1 MSANITKLI
10 AITVIV
16 TIILS
21 LLGLPLFKMLDFSSA
36 STNQIFIW
44 GTGIGAFLASLMTA
58 IILLTKPYQLP
69 IEKQTLFIGNLAF
82 KSSER
87 ELRKLF
93 NQCGEV
99 FSIRLMTD
107 KVTRKPRGYGFIEM
121 DKSGAKRALAELN
134 ETEFMGRDLRVSPAN
149 DPAKQADD

>member
-1 MSANITKLI
+1 MSSNVTKLV
-10 AITVIV
+10 AITVIT
-16 TIILS
+16 TILLS
-21 LLGLPLFKMLDFSSA
+21 LLGLPLFKLLDLSSA
-36 STNQIFIW
+36 SADHIFAW
-44 GTGIGAFLASLMTA
+44 GTATGAFLASLLTG
-58 IILLTKPYQLP
+58 IVLLFKPYDLP

-121 DKSGAKRALAELN
+121 DKSGAQRALAELN
-134 ETEFMGRDLRVSPAN
+134 EYEFMGRDLRVSPAN
-149 DPAKQADD
+149 DPAKQTAE

>member
-1 MSANITKLI
+1 MSANITKLVT
-10 AITVIV
+10 ITVIT

-21 LLGLPLFKMLDFSSA
+21 LLSMPLFKMLDFSSV
-36 STNQIFIW
+36 STDLIFVW
-44 GTGIGAFLASLMTA
+44 GAGIGAFLASLLTA
-58 IILLTKPYQLP
+58 IILLTKPYNLP

-121 DKSGAKRALAELN
+121 DKAGAQRALAELN
-134 ETEFMGRDLRVSPAN
+134 EQEFMGRDLRVSPAN

>member
-1 MSANITKLI
+1 MSANIVKLLLI
-10 AITVIV
+10 AIILTVI
-16 TIILS
+16 LAFA
-21 LLGLPLFKMLDFSSA
+21 GLPLFSLFNLEMVA
-36 STNQIFIW
+36 NQQLFAW
-44 GTGIGAFLASLMTA
+44 GMGAGALIASLVTG

-69 IEKQTLFIGNLAF
+69 IHKQTLFIGNLAF

-93 NQCGEV
+93 GQCGEV

-121 DKSGAKRALAELN
+121 DRNGAKRAMAELN
-134 ETEFMGRDLRVSPAN
+134 EHEFMGRDLRVSLAN
-149 DPAKQADD
+149 EPGKQDQ